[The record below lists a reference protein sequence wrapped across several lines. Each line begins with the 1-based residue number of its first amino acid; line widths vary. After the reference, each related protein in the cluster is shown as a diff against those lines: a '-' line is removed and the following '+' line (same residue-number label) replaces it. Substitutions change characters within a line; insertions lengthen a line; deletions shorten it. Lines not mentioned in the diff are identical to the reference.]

1 MLIIQHD
8 FFRGL
13 NSVTVCPITSF
24 GSTEIRSRPSLSPT
38 PDNGLRETS
47 RVMVDKIQTVSRSRL
62 GSRIGTAG
70 AAELAAVEEALAF
83 FLGLAG

>member
-1 MLIIQHD
+1 
-8 FFRGL
+8 
-13 NSVTVCPITSF
+13 
-24 GSTEIRSRPSLSPT
+24 
-38 PDNGLRETS
+38 
-47 RVMVDKIQTVSRSRL
+47 MVDKIQTVSRSRL